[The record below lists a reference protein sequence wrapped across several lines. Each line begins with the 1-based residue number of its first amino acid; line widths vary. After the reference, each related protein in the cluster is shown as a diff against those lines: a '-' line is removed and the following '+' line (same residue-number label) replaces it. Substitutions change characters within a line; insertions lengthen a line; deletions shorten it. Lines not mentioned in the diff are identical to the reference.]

1 MSSSFEVSNN
11 VSSINFISL
20 SEFDKIAES
29 SVLLNSL
36 KPRYLVTYLNSGS
49 VARLNNIG
57 DRLSHCLTP
66 AVGDTVK
73 Y

>member
-1 MSSSFEVSNN
+1 MSSSFELSNN
-11 VSSINFISL
+11 VSSINFISF

-29 SVLLNSL
+29 SVLLNIL
-36 KPRYLVTYLNSGS
+36 KPRYLVTYLNSVA

-57 DRLSHCLTP
+57 DMPFPCLTP
-66 AVGDTVK
+66 VVGDTVK